1 MSDTAVGAVSGSGLS
16 ASDAA
21 SRLRRDGPNR
31 MPPPPARPL
40 WRQLLVQFTGFFAGL
55 LWAAAGLALLGGL
68 PQLSVAIVVVVVL
81 NGSFAFVQEYRSE
94 RATMGLRDLLPRR
107 ATVVRDGVRRE
118 VDATELVVGDL
129 VLLEAGDRVSAD
141 LTVQSSASLRLD
153 VSTLTG
159 ESDPVPREVGDQLF
173 AGTFVVEGDATTEVV
188 AVGAATRLAGL
199 AQLARVNPRP
209 PSPLSRELH
218 RLVRT
223 IALVALGIGATLFGL
238 ALLLGRPAS
247 DGFVLAIGVTVALVP
262 ESMLPTVTL
271 SLAVG
276 AQRMA
281 ARHALVRRL
290 ESVETL
296 GSVTFVCTDKT
307 GTLTTNQM
315 AVVEVWTPAGTARL
329 DGNGYEPVAHVD
341 VPPEAAGAL
350 AEVAR
355 TAGRCSTG
363 SVELS
368 AGEHGPEWVVHGDT
382 MEAAIVVMAARV
394 GVDLSDDVLRRPEQQ
409 RYPFDPRRRRMSV
422 LAAGE
427 LLCKGAPDSVLP
439 CCRPSPA
446 VTAAAGALEEMAG
459 RGLRVLAVAR
469 RSSVALGTDVVAAEQ
484 DLDLVGLVGLH
495 DPPRHG
501 VADALA
507 DCRRA
512 GIRVAMVTGDH
523 PATALAV
530 AREIGLSAAEPVVL
544 TGDRLPDDDQV
555 LAALVDRDGVVLSRI
570 EPEDKLRIARALQSR
585 GHVVAMTGDGV
596 NDGPALQAA
605 DIGIAMG
612 RTGTDV
618 AREAADL
625 VLLEEDFAIIV
636 EAVRQGRG
644 TFANIRRFLSYHLTA
659 NVTELFPFVLWSVS
673 GGRFPLMIGVLQV
686 LAIDVGTDTLPAVA
700 LGAEP
705 AGRTVLDRA
714 PATGR
719 LLNSRV
725 AVRSFGVMGPVE
737 AAWSC
742 AAFLVAMAA
751 AGWRPGQ
758 SFPGGPALLAASG
771 TAWTTIVVAQLTN
784 AFACRSLTRPLG
796 RREVPPNRYL
806 RWAVGVELVFV
817 AVCVFVPGVARLLGQ
832 AVPPPAGWAMVAA
845 SVPLVVL
852 TDHVEKRRHAKQR
865 ARRRSLGRPPRQV
878 SQRVAG

>member
-1 MSDTAVGAVSGSGLS
+1 M
-16 ASDAA
+16 
-21 SRLRRDGPNR
+21 
-31 MPPPPARPL
+31 
-40 WRQLLVQFTGFFAGL
+40 WRQLLVQLTGFFAGL
-55 LWAAAGLALLGGL
+55 LWVAAGLALLGGL
-68 PQLSVAIVVVVVL
+68 PQLSIAIVAVVL
-81 NGSFAFVQEYRSE
+81 LNGAFAFVQEYRSE

-118 VDATELVVGDL
+118 VDAADLVVGDL

-141 LTVQSSASLRLD
+141 LVVQASASLRLD

-159 ESDPVPREVGDQLF
+159 ESEPAERGAGDRLY
-173 AGTFVVEGDATTEVV
+173 AGTFVVEGDASAAVV
-188 AVGAATRLAGL
+188 AVGTDTRLAGL
-199 AQLARVNPRP
+199 AQLTRSNPRP

-238 ALLLGRPAS
+238 ALLLGRPAA

-281 ARHALVRRL
+281 ARHALVRHL

-315 AVVEVWTPAGTARL
+315 AVVEVWTAAGTARL
-329 DGNGYEPVAHVD
+329 DGVGYEPMAQVQVDPGAAHAVA
-341 VPPEAAGAL
+341 EL
-350 AEVAR
+350 ARA
-355 TAGRCSTG
+355 AGRCSTG
-363 SVELS
+363 SVEQVE
-368 AGEHGPEWVVHGDT
+368 GKDGPEWVAHGDR
-382 MEAAIVVMAARV
+382 MEAAIVVMAARI
-394 GVDLSDDVLRRPEQQ
+394 GVDLSEDVARHPEQQ

-422 LAAGE
+422 VVADE
-427 LLCKGAPDSVLP
+427 LLLKGAPDAVLP
-439 CCRPSPA
+439 CCRP
-446 VTAAAGALEEMAG
+446 TAAVEQASVVLDEMAG

-469 RSSVALGTDVVAAEQ
+469 RSSYQGGDPVLEAEQ
-484 DLDLVGLVGLH
+484 DLELLGLVGLQ
-495 DPPRHG
+495 DPPRRG
-501 VADALA
+501 VAAALA

-530 AREIGLSAAEPVVL
+530 AREIGLSAVDPVVL
-544 TGDRLPDDDQV
+544 TGDDLPKDEQV

-625 VLLEEDFAIIV
+625 VLLEEDFAIIL
-636 EAVRQGRG
+636 EAVEQGRG
-644 TFANIRRFLSYHLTA
+644 TFANIRRFLSYHLTD
-659 NVTELFPFVLWSVS
+659 NVAEVFPFILWSLS
-673 GGRFPLMIGVLQV
+673 AGKFPLMIGVLQV
-686 LAIDVGTDTLPAVA
+686 LAIDVGTDTFPAVA

-705 AGRTVLDRA
+705 AGRSVLDHP
-714 PATGR
+714 PAAGR
-719 LLNSRV
+719 LLNARV
-725 AVRSFGVMGPVE
+725 ATRSFGVMGPVE
-737 AAWSC
+737 AVWTC

-758 SFPGGPALLAASG
+758 SVPGGPALLAASG

-784 AFACRSLTRPLG
+784 AFASRSLTRPLG
-796 RREVPPNRYL
+796 QRGVPPNWYL
-806 RWAVGVELVFV
+806 RWAVGVEVLFV
-817 AVCVFVPGVARLLGQ
+817 AVCLLVPPVSRLLGQ
-832 AVPPPAGWAMVAA
+832 SVPPPAGWAMVVA
-845 SVPLVVL
+845 SVPLVVV
-852 TDHVEKRRHAKQR
+852 TDHVEKRRHAQRR
-865 ARRRSLGRPPRQV
+865 ARQLSQGRPPGQV

>member
-1 MSDTAVGAVSGSGLS
+1 MSDTAVGAVSGSGLT
-16 ASDAA
+16 ASEAE
-21 SRLRRDGPNR
+21 SLLRRHGPNR
-31 MPPPPARPL
+31 MPPPPSRPM
-40 WRQLLVQFTGFFAGL
+40 WRELLFQLTGFFAGL
-55 LWAAAGLALLGGL
+55 LWAAAALALLGGL
-68 PQLSVAIVVVVVL
+68 PELSVAIVVVVLL
-81 NGSFAFVQEYRSE
+81 NGAFAFVQEYRSE
-94 RATMGLRDLLPRR
+94 RASLALRDLLPRR

-118 VDATELVVGDL
+118 VDAADLVVGDL

-141 LTVQSSASLRLD
+141 LEVCEAAALRLD
-153 VSTLTG
+153 VAAMTG
-159 ESDPVPREVGDQLF
+159 ESEPVVRDVGDDLF
-173 AGTFVVEGDATTEVV
+173 AGTFVVEGDAAARVV
-188 AVGAATRLAGL
+188 ATGAATRLAGL

-223 IALVALGIGATLFGL
+223 IALVALGIGAALFVL
-238 ALLLGRPAS
+238 AVLLGRPAA

-296 GSVTFVCTDKT
+296 GSVTFICTDKT
-307 GTLTTNQM
+307 GTLTSNRM
-315 AVVEVWTPAGTARL
+315 AVVEVWTPSGRAYL
-329 DGNGYEPVAHVD
+329 DGTGYEPVAQVD
-341 VPPEAAGAL
+341 VEPGAARAVADL
-350 AEVAR
+350 ARA
-355 TAGRCSTG
+355 AGRCSTG
-363 SVELS
+363 SVEQVD
-368 AGEHGPEWVVHGDT
+368 GKDGPEWVAHGDR
-382 MEAAIVVMAARV
+382 MEAAIVVMAARI
-394 GVDLSDDVLRRPEQQ
+394 GVDLSDDVVRHPEQR

-422 LAAGE
+422 VVADE
-427 LLCKGAPDSVLP
+427 LLLKGAPDAVLP
-439 CCRPSPA
+439 CCRPTPEVATAHAA
-446 VTAAAGALEEMAG
+446 VDEMAG

-469 RSSVALGTDVVAAEQ
+469 RTACPAAATVVEAEQ
-484 DLDLVGLVGLH
+484 DLELLGLLGLE

-501 VADALA
+501 VAAALA

-523 PATALAV
+523 PATAAAV
-530 AREIGLSAAEPVVL
+530 AHEIGLAATGTVVL
-544 TGDRLPDDDQV
+544 TGDDLPEDAQV

-625 VLLEEDFAIIV
+625 VLLEEDFEIIL
-636 EAVRQGRG
+636 EAVEQGRG
-644 TFANIRRFLSYHLTA
+644 TFANIRRFLSYHLAA
-659 NVTELFPFVLWSVS
+659 NVAELFPFVLWSVS
-673 GGRFPLMIGVLQV
+673 GGHFPLMIGVLQV

-700 LGAEP
+700 LGAER
-705 AGRTVLDRA
+705 ASDVVLDHP
-714 PATGR
+714 PAAGR
-719 LLNSRV
+719 LLNARV
-725 AVRSFGVMGPVE
+725 ATRSFGVMGPVE
-737 AAWSC
+737 ALWTC
-742 AAFLVAMAA
+742 AAFLTAMAA

-758 SFPGGPALLAASG
+758 PFPGGHALLAASG
-771 TAWTTIVVAQLTN
+771 TAWSTIVVAQLTH

-796 RREVPPNRYL
+796 TRWVPPNRYL
-806 RWAVGVELVFV
+806 RWAVGIEAVFV
-817 AVCVFVPGVARLLGQ
+817 AVCVFLPGLASLLGQ
-832 AVPPPAGWAMVAA
+832 SVPPPAGWAMVAGA
-845 SVPLVVL
+845 VPLVVL
-852 TDHVEKRRHAKQR
+852 TDRLEKHRHARHR
-865 ARRRSLGRPPRQV
+865 ARDGGPRRQV
-878 SQRVAG
+878 SHTVAG

>member
-16 ASDAA
+16 ASEAA

-31 MPPPPARPL
+31 MPPPPTRPM
-40 WRQLLVQFTGFFAGL
+40 WRQLVVQLTGFFAGL
-55 LWAAAGLALLGGL
+55 LWVAAGLSLLAGL

-81 NGSFAFVQEYRSE
+81 NGAFAFAQEYRSE
-94 RATMGLRDLLPRR
+94 RAASALHDLLPRR
-107 ATVVRDGVRRE
+107 ATVMRDGVRRDI
-118 VDATELVVGDL
+118 DAADLVVGDL

-141 LTVQSSASLRLD
+141 LDVRDAAALRLD
-153 VSTLTG
+153 GSAMTG
-159 ESDPVPREVGDQLF
+159 ESEPVERAEGDRLF
-173 AGTFVVEGDATTEVV
+173 AGTFVVEGDATAEVV

-199 AQLARVNPRP
+199 AGLARVNPRP

-223 IALVALGIGATLFGL
+223 IAIVALGIGASLFGL
-238 ALLLGRPAS
+238 ALLLGRPVS
-247 DGFVLAIGVTVALVP
+247 DGFVLAVGVTVALVP

-276 AQRMA
+276 AQRMV

-296 GSVTFVCTDKT
+296 GSVTFICTDKT
-307 GTLTTNQM
+307 GTLTTNHM
-315 AVVEVWTPAGTARL
+315 AVVEVWTASGRARL
-329 DGNGYEPVAHVD
+329 DGVGYEPMGLVD
-341 VPPEAAGAL
+341 VDAGAAQDVADL
-350 AEVAR
+350 ARA
-355 TAGRCSTG
+355 AGRCSTG
-363 SVELS
+363 SVEEVE
-368 AGEHGPEWVVHGDT
+368 GEHGPEWVAHGDR
-382 MEAAIVVMAARV
+382 MEAAIVVMAARI
-394 GVDLSDDVLRRPEQQ
+394 GVDLTDDVASRPEQQ

-422 LAAGE
+422 VVDDD
-427 LLCKGAPDSVLP
+427 LLLKGAPDAVLP
-439 CCRPSPA
+439 CCRPSNAVEAAPA
-446 VTAAAGALEEMAG
+446 ALDEMAG

-469 RSSVALGTDVVAAEQ
+469 RPAVPSGVPVLEAEQ
-484 DLDLVGLVGLH
+484 DLELLGLVGLQ
-495 DPPRHG
+495 DPPRRG
-501 VADALA
+501 VAAALA

-523 PATALAV
+523 PATAAAV
-530 AREIGLSAAEPVVL
+530 AREIGLSAADPVVI
-544 TGDRLPDDDQV
+544 TGDELPEDEQV

-625 VLLEEDFAIIV
+625 VLLEEDFAIIL
-636 EAVRQGRG
+636 EAVEQGRG

-659 NVTELFPFVLWSVS
+659 NVAELFPFVIWSVS
-673 GGRFPLMIGVLQV
+673 GGHFPLMIGVLQV

-705 AGRTVLDRA
+705 ASDAVLDHP
-714 PATGR
+714 PAAGR
-719 LLNSRV
+719 LLNARV
-725 AVRSFGVMGPVE
+725 ATRSFGVMGPVE
-737 AAWSC
+737 AVWTF

-758 SFPGGPALLAASG
+758 AFPSGHALLAASG
-771 TAWTTIVVAQLTN
+771 TAWLTIVVAQLTN
-784 AFACRSLTRPLG
+784 AFACRSLTWPLG
-796 RREVPPNRYL
+796 HRWVPPNRYL
-806 RWAVGVELVFV
+806 RWAVGIELVFV

-832 AVPPPAGWAMVAA
+832 SIPPPAGWSMVLAA
-845 SVPLVVL
+845 VPLVAL
-852 TDHVEKRRHAKQR
+852 ADHVEKRRHARQKVR
-865 ARRRSLGRPPRQV
+865 HPRV
-878 SQRVAG
+878 PA

>member
-1 MSDTAVGAVSGSGLS
+1 M
-16 ASDAA
+16 
-21 SRLRRDGPNR
+21 
-31 MPPPPARPL
+31 
-40 WRQLLVQFTGFFAGL
+40 WRQLLVHLTGFFAGL
-55 LWAAAGLALLGGL
+55 LWVASGLALLGGL
-68 PQLSVAIVVVVVL
+68 PQLSIAIVAVVL
-81 NGSFAFVQEYRSE
+81 LNGAFAFVQEYRSE
-94 RATMGLRDLLPRR
+94 RATVGLRDLLPRR

-118 VDATELVVGDL
+118 VDAADLVVGDL

-141 LTVQSSASLRLD
+141 LVVQASASLRLD

-159 ESDPVPREVGDQLF
+159 ESEPADRQPGDRLY
-173 AGTFVVEGDATTEVV
+173 AGTFVVEGDASAEVV
-188 AVGAATRLAGL
+188 AVGTDTRLAGL
-199 AQLARVNPRP
+199 AQLTRSNPRP

-223 IALVALGIGATLFGL
+223 IALVALGIGVALFGL
-238 ALLLGRPAS
+238 AVLLGRPAA

-296 GSVTFVCTDKT
+296 GSVTFICTDKT
-307 GTLTTNQM
+307 GTLTTNHM
-315 AVVEVWTPAGTARL
+315 EVVEVWTPVGRARL
-329 DGNGYEPVAHVD
+329 DGVGYEPMAKVD
-341 VPPEAAGAL
+341 LDPGAAL
-350 AEVAR
+350 AVADLAR
-355 TAGRCSTG
+355 AAGRCSTG
-363 SVELS
+363 SVEEVDS
-368 AGEHGPEWVVHGDT
+368 GNGPEWVAHGDR
-382 MEAAIVVMAARV
+382 MEAAIVVMAARI
-394 GVDLSDDVLRRPEQQ
+394 GVDLTDDVARHPEQQ

-422 LAAGE
+422 VVADE
-427 LLCKGAPDSVLP
+427 LLLKGAPDAVLP
-439 CCRPSPA
+439 CCRS
-446 VTAAAGALEEMAG
+446 TAAVEQASAVLDEMAG

-469 RSSVALGTDVVAAEQ
+469 RSPYQGGDPVLEAEQ
-484 DLDLVGLVGLH
+484 DLELLGLVGLQ
-495 DPPRHG
+495 DPPRRG
-501 VADALA
+501 VAAALA

-523 PATALAV
+523 PATAAAV
-530 AREIGLSAAEPVVL
+530 AHEIGLSATHPVVL
-544 TGDRLPDDDQV
+544 TGDELPKDEQV

-625 VLLEEDFAIIV
+625 VLLEEDFAIIL
-636 EAVRQGRG
+636 EAVEQGRG

-659 NVTELFPFVLWSVS
+659 NVAELFPFILWSVS

-705 AGRTVLDRA
+705 AGKSVLDHP
-714 PATGR
+714 PAAGR
-719 LLNSRV
+719 LLNARV
-725 AVRSFGVMGPVE
+725 ATRSFGVMGPVE
-737 AAWSC
+737 AVWTA

-796 RREVPPNRYL
+796 HRWVPPNRYL

-845 SVPLVVL
+845 AIPLMAL
-852 TDHVEKRRHAKQR
+852 ADHVEKSRHAQR
-865 ARRRSLGRPPRQV
+865 RSRRRSFGTPPVQV
-878 SQRVAG
+878 SQRVVT